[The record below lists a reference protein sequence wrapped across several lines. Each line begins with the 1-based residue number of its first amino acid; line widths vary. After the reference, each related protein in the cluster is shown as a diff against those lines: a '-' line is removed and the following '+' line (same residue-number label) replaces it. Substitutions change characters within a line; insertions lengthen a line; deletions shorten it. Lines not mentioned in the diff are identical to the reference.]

1 MSVSSRLQSA
11 RQVAR
16 DYWGQAGSDERAH
29 LENEYRSTGVNRRLP
44 QRTDG
49 WMLRL
54 ATEGLGRWLT
64 ESEKWRSRAEFW
76 NEVEVILS
84 EGDS

>member
-1 MSVSSRLQSA
+1 
-11 RQVAR
+11 
-16 DYWGQAGSDERAH
+16 
-29 LENEYRSTGVNRRLP
+29 
-44 QRTDG
+44 
-49 WMLRL
+49 MLRL

-84 EGDS
+84 EGDSLVDNVGVGGQE